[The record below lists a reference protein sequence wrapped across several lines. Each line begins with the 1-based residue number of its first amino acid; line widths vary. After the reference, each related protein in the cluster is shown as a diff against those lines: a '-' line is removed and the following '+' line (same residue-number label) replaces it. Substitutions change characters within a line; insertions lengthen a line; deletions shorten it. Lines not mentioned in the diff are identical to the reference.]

1 MNSALRYLVITTAC
15 LFAFAQNG
23 LAGTFSNLTSKFDRS
38 LATFD
43 PIGKHIRAPIEKAIP
58 RLKFS
63 GSLKQSSDMLLE
75 KKGNGGG
82 LAEKDFRFLQLQNL
96 LEVETSYFIDHGL
109 DINATAHVLYDGAYG
124 WQGGTQLN
132 ADESNRN
139 NEIYNN
145 SERVLREFYLSY
157 RKPKFDLK
165 LGKQQVAWGKMDG
178 QFIDI
183 VNSMDRRESA
193 QLESEDYEYRR
204 LPTWMANATYYFQK
218 TTIQALYII
227 DFEHDRN
234 AAPGSPWGD
243 TNLPVTTHNI
253 DLGISRPKAST
264 FRDHQYGLR
273 IDRSAG
279 GLTYGVVYMYAW
291 DKNPVE
297 RVTGRATYLDG
308 GIQKYSLK
316 LKSRHERVHHIGAT
330 ADYATTIQ
338 NVPWIGN
345 LPTVL
350 RVEALYTNGVR
361 VTDSDKRA
369 AALSGASTDGTSK
382 RDTLRAAVAI
392 EFALPA
398 RTTFIFQGSWYQTLN
413 HKEGLGPALGGGI
426 GDEWSLIPLVHVSRP
441 FAFSKDRMKL
451 EVTAFPLISG
461 SDTGWGGIKTKVRL
475 RYQFSQFINGEFR
488 YTGYDSGDSGDY
500 YGHFNKYDNVGWE
513 LNYEF

>member
-1 MNSALRYLVITTAC
+1 MHSALRCSLITIVC
-15 LFAFAQNG
+15 LLFFVPDGIASS
-23 LAGTFSNLTSKFDRS
+23 LSNIASKFDRS

-58 RLKFS
+58 RLQFN
-63 GSLKQSSDMLLE
+63 GSLRQSSDMLL
-75 KKGNGGG
+75 KSKDNGEQ
-82 LAEKDFRFLQLQNL
+82 LTEKDFRFLQLQNL
-96 LEVETSYFIDHGL
+96 LEMETSYYVNSAIS
-109 DINATAHVLYDGAYG
+109 INATAHLLYDGAYD
-124 WQGGTQLN
+124 WQGTTQLN
-132 ADESNRN
+132 ADDSDRSN
-139 NEIYNN
+139 ELYHN
-145 SERVLREFYLSY
+145 SERVLRELYVSY
-157 RKPKFDLK
+157 RKPSFDLK

-204 LPTWMANATYYFQK
+204 LPTWMANATYYFGK
-218 TTIQALYII
+218 TTVQALYIV

-234 AAPGSPWGD
+234 AAPGSPWGN
-243 TNLPVTTHNI
+243 TNTPIATHDVN
-253 DLGISRPKAST
+253 LGTSRPKASS

-279 GLTYGVVYMYAW
+279 GLTYGLVYMYAW

-297 RVTGRATYLDG
+297 RVTGRASYLDSG
-308 GIQKYSLK
+308 VQKYSLQ
-316 LKSRHERVHHIGAT
+316 LKSRHERVHHVGAT

-345 LPTVL
+345 LPTVF
-350 RVEALYTNGVR
+350 RVEALYSNGVR
-361 VTDSDKRA
+361 VTDADKRA
-369 AALSGASTDGTSK
+369 CALAGVLTDGTSK
-382 RDTLRAAVAI
+382 RDTLRAALAI
-392 EFALPA
+392 EFALPS

-413 HKEGLGPALGGGI
+413 YKEGLGPGFGGGI
-426 GDEWSLIPLVHVSRP
+426 GDEWSLIPLLHVARP

-475 RYQFSQFINGEFR
+475 RYQFSQFLNGELR
-488 YTGYDSGDSGDY
+488 YTGYDSGSDTDY
-500 YGHFNKYDNVGWE
+500 YGQFNKYDNFGWE